1 MGTGGMGDMGGLLG
15 MLGWE
20 DVGCKV
26 GFGGEWGALGVTEGV
41 MWCFGNGEGV
51 DGRVDVRGVAVR
63 GEEVEVLDEMAE
75 RWRRIWMGR
84 SEGRRCQRR
93 MCVIR
98 GVI

>member
-1 MGTGGMGDMGGLLG
+1 MGWGLG
-15 MLGWE
+15 
-20 DVGCKV
+20 K
-26 GFGGEWGALGVTEGV
+26 
-41 MWCFGNGEGV
+41 GEGG
-51 DGRVDVRGVAVR
+51 DGRGEGRGVAVR